1 MRSSRT
7 AVTRGFA
14 LLLGVALV
22 LGGCSHAA
30 TPATTTTTPAPS
42 STTTTTTT
50 TAAPTTT
57 TTSTSSTTTTSTQ
70 PPPPS
75 PCTAHELTVI
85 PMKSSGT
92 AGQIFSAL
100 GVVNVS
106 ATTCTLKGRPGIT
119 LIGGLQGAS
128 PAPLQ
133 ATVLTTGEGPVF
145 AIPPSL
151 LTLPP
156 SHVAGAGFLVQSSDF
171 PSNGEQTCPIVTS
184 MRVKLPAISSAFTV
198 AEKFTACGGPT
209 IFVSAIVR
217 ASALPPS

>member
-1 MRSSRT
+1 MHSSRI
-7 AVTRGFA
+7 ARTRGFT

-22 LGGCSHAA
+22 LDGCSHAA
-30 TPATTTTTPAPS
+30 THATTTTTAPTPS
-42 STTTTTTT
+42 STTTTA
-50 TAAPTTT
+50 TAPATT
-57 TTSTSSTTTTSTQ
+57 TTSTSSSTTTSTQ
-70 PPPPS
+70 PPAPS
-75 PCTAHELTVI
+75 PCTAHELTVL

-92 AGQIFSAL
+92 AGQIFSAVGL
-100 GVVNVS
+100 VNVS

-128 PAPLQ
+128 AAPLQ

-145 AIPPSL
+145 AIPPAL

-156 SHVAGAGFLVQSSDF
+156 GHAAGAGFLVQSSDI

-184 MRVKLPAISSAFTV
+184 MMVRLPAISSAFTV

-217 ASALPPS
+217 ASALPS